1 MNENK
6 ANYCQNCF
14 REKGGFEVCPH
25 CGWSEETDRREAYH
39 LPAMSVINERYIIGR
54 VLGFGGFGV
63 TYKAWDT
70 SLSIAVAIKEYY
82 PAGLVNRIP
91 NEKEVIAFSGDKR
104 DVFETGLTRFLDEA
118 RNMAKFSDH
127 PYIVNVYDFFEEN
140 NTAYIIMEF
149 LDGETL
155 KKYVEQCGGKISYE
169 DALNVI
175 EPIMR
180 ALEELHKANIIHRD
194 VSPDNIYITY
204 DNKIKLIDFG
214 AARFSSGDKESTQ
227 SAIIKLGYA
236 PPEQYRVK
244 SRQGAWTDV
253 YALGAT
259 IYRIVTGILPEE
271 SIDRAIND
279 DLQRPSALGI
289 EMPQNAEK
297 AIMKAMAL
305 KEGLRFQK
313 VSDMRLAFSDKKAID
328 YPEVEYKRRK
338 RKRLFATIAVASFM
352 LIALLSGGLFVSL
365 LSVDAERIPKEKIT
379 VWVPT
384 PGSDDYSTYLDD
396 SVMSFLSFEETS
408 KFEIE
413 LIGVAESDYE
423 KKLKAAYGS
432 EDMPD
437 VFRTDY
443 LSEESR
449 QQMCADVSLYYLY
462 FPAKDYFLFDKD
474 KSELIEKKIIPT
486 NFVIPV
492 AYVNNSL
499 LAKSGNETPVGFS
512 SPAEME
518 YDISRLTAKY
528 DTQFCTLYNERVID
542 NLTASLG
549 EEGSKIKN
557 DPAVSAAAETPMQI
571 FSGLNALI
579 YVGFS
584 DEIVD
589 IQNSE
594 ALKGIYAT
602 VPIQS
607 ETITGEYSETYG
619 ISESSSLNQK
629 RLSMLFLSYLAST
642 SNEGGLPLNRQGLDE
657 YIENN
662 AQFFGFM
669 NEYADETEEI
679 RYVDRVVS
687 DLTSSEVENGR

>member
-1 MNENK
+1 
-6 ANYCQNCF
+6 
-14 REKGGFEVCPH
+14 
-25 CGWSEETDRREAYH
+25 
-39 LPAMSVINERYIIGR
+39 
-54 VLGFGGFGV
+54 
-63 TYKAWDT
+63 
-70 SLSIAVAIKEYY
+70 
-82 PAGLVNRIP
+82 
-91 NEKEVIAFSGDKR
+91 
-104 DVFETGLTRFLDEA
+104 
-118 RNMAKFSDH
+118 
-127 PYIVNVYDFFEEN
+127 
-140 NTAYIIMEF
+140 
-149 LDGETL
+149 
-155 KKYVEQCGGKISYE
+155 
-169 DALNVI
+169 
-175 EPIMR
+175 
-180 ALEELHKANIIHRD
+180 
-194 VSPDNIYITY
+194 
-204 DNKIKLIDFG
+204 
-214 AARFSSGDKESTQ
+214 
-227 SAIIKLGYA
+227 
-236 PPEQYRVK
+236 
-244 SRQGAWTDV
+244 
-253 YALGAT
+253 
-259 IYRIVTGILPEE
+259 
-271 SIDRAIND
+271 
-279 DLQRPSALGI
+279 
-289 EMPQNAEK
+289 
-297 AIMKAMAL
+297 
-305 KEGLRFQK
+305 
-313 VSDMRLAFSDKKAID
+313 
-328 YPEVEYKRRK
+328 
-338 RKRLFATIAVASFM
+338 
-352 LIALLSGGLFVSL
+352 
-365 LSVDAERIPKEKIT
+365 
-379 VWVPT
+379 
-384 PGSDDYSTYLDD
+384 
-396 SVMSFLSFEETS
+396 
-408 KFEIE
+408 IE

-432 EDMPD
+432 DDMPD

-449 QQMCADVSLYYLY
+449 QQMCSDVSLYYLY
-462 FPAKDYFLFDKD
+462 FPAKDYFLLDKD

-669 NEYADETEEI
+669 NEYVDETEEI